1 MAKLDEDDKAEM
13 REGMQAT
20 VEIIVEVSEHLAAG
34 ELGVRAAKAQ
44 AKVARLT
51 YDAMRE
57 ENFSADEALTLTAAA
72 LGARGG
78 QK

>member
-34 ELGVRAAKAQ
+34 ELGVRPRPRPKWL
-44 AKVARLT
+44 V
-51 YDAMRE
+51 
-57 ENFSADEALTLTAAA
+57 
-72 LGARGG
+72 
-78 QK
+78 